1 MRFATIAALA
11 FGMGAIAAPSLRR
24 RDTDDEWCMT
34 DAEATKV
41 AENFKTLISAYT
53 NASAEA
59 YLCTSF
65 TDYSDSVIELIN
77 NGCANG
83 PIPLGS
89 PTFTDRTSFEA
100 GQGGQPNIT
109 FNILKTW
116 NACDAVII
124 RWRTP
129 NPGFVQPEQPV
140 TGIIVAETV
149 RATGP
154 EPWLIETVYSEFNS
168 GAWLV
173 DLDIVKTNC
182 SAPTTHSR
190 RLL

>member
-1 MRFATIAALA
+1 
-11 FGMGAIAAPSLRR
+11 
-24 RDTDDEWCMT
+24 MT
-34 DAEATKV
+34 DAEANRV
-41 AENFKTLISAYT
+41 ANNFKTLISDYS
-53 NASAEA
+53 NATAERV
-59 YLCTSF
+59 LCTSF
-65 TDYSDSVIELIN
+65 SDYSDSVIELIN
-77 NGCANG
+77 NGCPNG

-89 PTFTDRTSFEA
+89 PTFTSRETFEA
-100 GQGGQPNIT
+100 GQGSQPNIP
-109 FNILKTW
+109 FEILKTW

-124 RWRTP
+124 RWRTST
-129 NPGFVQPEQPV
+129 PGFVQPEQPV

-182 SAPTTHSR
+182 SATPSH
-190 RLL
+190 RLML